1 MYHSCFSTLKQFEYN
16 TTQQK
21 PRTIF
26 HKSSSVPDLACF
38 EQTVSV
44 GSLLLQLGL
53 HHGDLF
59 LGVSHL
65 LLLVVQPLLDLADL
79 GLKVVHLWLQGYPL
93 PLGFLLLVH
102 SFLNDLPGTRRSH
115 RFKSRSGENVSLIYK
130 PSWTSKSQCYQSI
143 TRKIASHSIFFCLLN
158 YELYLILTK
167 HSNNLT
173 ILYL

>member
-1 MYHSCFSTLKQFEYN
+1 MYHQSSFCTLKQFEYKS
-16 TTQQK
+16 TLQK
-21 PRTIF
+21 LRTIF
-26 HKSSSVPDLACF
+26 LKSSSINSAVPDLACF

-79 GLKVVHLWLQGYPL
+79 RLKVIHLWLQGYPL

-102 SFLNDLPGTRRSH
+102 GFLDDLSGTRRSH
-115 RFKSRSGENVSLIYK
+115 CYKSITKVRR
-130 PSWTSKSQCYQSI
+130 KSQFNSSTSVSSI
-143 TRKIASHSIFFCLLN
+143 NQKQNSLPFYFFSVYWIMNSIQ
-158 YELYLILTK
+158 Y
-167 HSNNLT
+167 
-173 ILYL
+173 